1 MSLLRNGLVDIH
13 HLSTHDILQILD
25 LSARLKDA
33 LQRRDIASY
42 RLAGNRDLLVAQ
54 LFYESSTRTRASF
67 EIAALRLGC
76 RVTGF
81 GSTEGS
87 SVSKGES
94 LAHTIDMFDSYA
106 CDAIVLRHP
115 LDGAALWASKRTHV
129 PVFNAGDGKRQH
141 PTQTLLDLFTIRERH
156 GRLDHLNIIF
166 SGDLKYGRT
175 THTLALALS
184 LFPGNRFIFSSPPNL
199 TMPRAIT
206 DLVRERGVEVH
217 EVENVQEGIEKAD
230 IFYQTRIQRERIPDA
245 SEFEKAKKAGV
256 FTFALME
263 RTKPSFG
270 LMHPL
275 PIDKRIP
282 GIVPELDFHPKAL
295 YKLQAGNG
303 VPTRMAELALAMGL
317 IELPVS
323 SQPPSLVSNA
333 SDDFIHQ
340 LEIHPK
346 PLREGV
352 SIRPIRDRG
361 VVLDH
366 LKPHTESLLA
376 LLLKVRERHDVYRAG
391 TVRSVARPDNVK
403 GILMI
408 ENRMLTREEM
418 RLVAAVSPGAR
429 VNRIENAQVVEKYEL
444 SLPKRIEDIDALLCP
459 NHGCITR
466 PEHQEHVPCIFEK
479 VGEHTLRCHYCDTL
493 VDASELFSHLY

>member
-13 HLSTHDILQILD
+13 HLSTDDMLQILE
-25 LSARLKDA
+25 LSGRLKNA
-33 LQRRDIASY
+33 LERRDVAAY
-42 RLAGNRDLLVAQ
+42 RLAGDRDLLVAQ

-94 LAHTIDMFDSYA
+94 LAHTIDMFDAYD

-115 LDGAALWASKRTHV
+115 LDGAALWASERTHV

-156 GRLDHLNIIF
+156 GRLDHLTVVF

-184 LFPGNRFIFSSPPNL
+184 LFPGNRFIFASPPNL
-199 TMPRAIT
+199 AMPRAIT
-206 DLVRERGVEVH
+206 DLVRERGVEVR
-217 EVENVQEGIEKAD
+217 EVENLQEGLEEAD
-230 IFYQTRIQRERIPDA
+230 IFYQTRIQRERMPDA
-245 SEFEKAKKAGV
+245 GEFEKAKKAGV
-256 FTFALME
+256 FTPAMME

-282 GIVPELDFHPKAL
+282 GISPELDAHPKAL
-295 YKLQAGNG
+295 YKRQAGNG

-317 IELPVS
+317 VELPVS
-323 SQPPSLVSNA
+323 GKPHSA
-333 SDDFIHQ
+333 DAGEDDFIRR
-340 LEIHPK
+340 LEVHPK
-346 PLREGV
+346 PPREGV

-366 LKPHTESLLA
+366 LQPHTESLLA
-376 LLLKVRERHDVYRAG
+376 LLLKVRERRDVYRAG
-391 TVRSVARPDNVK
+391 TVRSVARPDHVK

-408 ENRMLTREEM
+408 EDRMLTRDEM

-429 VNRIENAQVVEKYEL
+429 VNRIENAQVAEKYEL
-444 SLPKRIEDIDALLCP
+444 SLPGRISCIDALLCP
-459 NHGCITR
+459 NSGCITR

-479 VGEHTLRCHYCDTL
+479 VGAHTLRCHYCDTL
-493 VDASELFSHLY
+493 LDASELFAHLY